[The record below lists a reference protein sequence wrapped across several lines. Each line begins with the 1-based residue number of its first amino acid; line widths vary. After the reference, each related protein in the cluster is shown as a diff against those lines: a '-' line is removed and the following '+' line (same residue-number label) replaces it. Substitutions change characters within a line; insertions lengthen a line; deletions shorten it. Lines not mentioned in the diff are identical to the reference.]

1 LKLGVGSCTQNSAKA
16 SKNEALRSKTMNM
29 SVNFPNSKSK
39 HLNPE
44 QTAEFGRRVDEI
56 RREVMESLG
65 EQDAKYIYKI
75 RNFVRY
81 SEIASRG
88 MLMFGGWIPPV
99 WVIGTGLLGI
109 SKIVENMELGHN
121 VMHGQFD
128 WLNDPSLNGA
138 NYDWD
143 TMATGDD
150 WKYTHNY
157 VHHTYTNIVGKDHD
171 VGYGLLRVSESQKWE
186 PRFLF
191 NIPLAIQLMVFFEWY
206 VGVQNLHL
214 EDALVY
220 KTKTWKQVWADA
232 TKFRKKARR
241 QILKD
246 YVFFPLIAGP
256 NALPVLAGNAIANV
270 IRSLWSSAVIFNG
283 HFTEDAETFEADNV
297 ENETRAEWYLRQ
309 IRGSSNFTGTDWLH
323 ILSGNLSHQ
332 IEHHLFPD
340 MPANRYAEVAPKI
353 KALCA
358 EYDINYNEANFFKQF
373 GSVWVRLAK
382 CSLPNHWTTSI
393 SQSVQKVK
401 GIFA

>member
-1 LKLGVGSCTQNSAKA
+1 
-16 SKNEALRSKTMNM
+16 
-29 SVNFPNSKSK
+29 
-39 HLNPE
+39 
-44 QTAEFGRRVDEI
+44 
-56 RREVMESLG
+56 
-65 EQDAKYIYKI
+65 
-75 RNFVRY
+75 
-81 SEIASRG
+81 
-88 MLMFGGWIPPV
+88 
-99 WVIGTGLLGI
+99 
-109 SKIVENMELGHN
+109 MELGHN

-143 TMATGDD
+143 TIATGDD

-171 VGYGLLRVSESQKWE
+171 VGYGLIRVSKSQLWE

-214 EDALVY
+214 EDVLAY
-220 KTKTWKQVWADA
+220 KTKTWGQVWQDA
-232 TKFRKKARR
+232 VKLRKKVKR
-241 QILKD
+241 QVIKD

-256 NALPVLAGNAIANV
+256 NAIPVFAGNAVANI
-270 IRSLWSSAVIFNG
+270 IRSLWASAVIFNG
-283 HFTEDAETFEADNV
+283 HFTEDAETFELDNT
-297 ENETRAEWYLRQ
+297 ENETRADWYLRQ
-309 IRGSSNFTGTDWLH
+309 IRGSSNFTGTQWLH

-358 EYDINYNEANFFKQF
+358 EYGIHYNEASFTRQF
-373 GSVWVRLAK
+373 ASVWVRLAK
-382 CSLPNHWTTSI
+382 CSLPNDWKAELK
-393 SQSVQKVK
+393 QGWKK
-401 GIFA
+401 FAQRWV

>member
-1 LKLGVGSCTQNSAKA
+1 
-16 SKNEALRSKTMNM
+16 MNKP
-29 SVNFPNSKSK
+29 VNFQSNSKSRY
-39 HLNPE
+39 LSDE
-44 QTAEFGRRVDEI
+44 EIQSFGAKVEAI
-56 RREVMESLG
+56 RHETMQSLG
-65 EQDAKYIYKI
+65 EQDAAYIYKI

-81 SEIASRG
+81 SEITSRG
-88 MLMFGGWIPPV
+88 MLMFAGWLPPV
-99 WVIGTGLLGI
+99 WLLGTGLLGV

-143 TMATGDD
+143 TIATGDD

-171 VGYGLLRVSESQKWE
+171 VGYGLIRVSESQLWE

-214 EDALVY
+214 EDVLAY
-220 KTKTWKQVWADA
+220 KTKTWGQVWQDA
-232 TKFRKKARR
+232 VKLRKKVKR
-241 QILKD
+241 QVIKD

-256 NALPVLAGNAIANV
+256 NAIPVFAGNAVANI
-270 IRSLWSSAVIFNG
+270 IRSLWASAVIFNG
-283 HFTEDAETFEADNV
+283 HFTEDAETFELDNT
-297 ENETRAEWYLRQ
+297 ENETRADWYLRQ
-309 IRGSSNFTGTDWLH
+309 IRGSSNFTGTQWLH

-358 EYDINYNEANFFKQF
+358 EYGIHYNEASFTRQF
-373 GSVWVRLAK
+373 ASVWVRLAK
-382 CSLPNHWTTSI
+382 CSLPNDWKAELK
-393 SQSVQKVK
+393 QGWKK
-401 GIFA
+401 FAQRWV

>member
-1 LKLGVGSCTQNSAKA
+1 
-16 SKNEALRSKTMNM
+16 MNM
-29 SVNFPNSKSK
+29 SVKFPLNSKSSY
-39 HLNPE
+39 LTPE
-44 QTAEFGRRVDEI
+44 QVEEFGRRVEEI
-56 RREVMESLG
+56 RREVMDNLG
-65 EQDAKYIYKI
+65 EADAKYIYKI

-99 WVIGTGLLGI
+99 WLLGTGLLGI

-143 TMATGDD
+143 TIATGDD
-150 WKYTHNY
+150 WKHTHNY

-171 VGYGLLRVSESQKWE
+171 VGYGLLRVSEQQKWE
-186 PRFLF
+186 PRFLL
-191 NIPLAIQLMVFFEWY
+191 NIPLAAQLMILFEWY

-214 EDALVY
+214 EDAIIY
-220 KTKTWKQVWADA
+220 KTKSWKEVWKDSA
-232 TKFRKKARR
+232 KLRKKVVR
-241 QILKD
+241 QVGKD
-246 YVFFPLIAGP
+246 YIFFPLIAGP
-256 NALPVLAGNAIANV
+256 NAIPVFLGNVVANV

-283 HFTEDAETFEADNV
+283 HFTEDAETFEEDNT
-297 ENETRAEWYLRQ
+297 ETETRAQWYLRQ

-353 KALCA
+353 RALCE
-358 EYDINYNEANFFKQF
+358 EYGVNYNEANFVKQF
-373 GSVWVRLAK
+373 WSVWVRLAK
-382 CSLPNHWTTSI
+382 CSLPNGYTDQVSNAI
-393 SQSVQKVK
+393 QKVK
-401 GIFA
+401 SIFAFAK

>member
-1 LKLGVGSCTQNSAKA
+1 
-16 SKNEALRSKTMNM
+16 MNM

-44 QTAEFGRRVDEI
+44 QTAEFGCRVDEI
-56 RREVMESLG
+56 RREVMDSLG

>member
-1 LKLGVGSCTQNSAKA
+1 MNISVTFPEN
-16 SKNEALRSKTMNM
+16 SKT
-29 SVNFPNSKSK
+29 K
-39 HLNPE
+39 HLSPE
-44 QTAEFGRRVDEI
+44 QIEAFGRRVEEI
-56 RREVMESLG
+56 RQNIMSDIG
-65 EQDAKYIYKI
+65 EKDVKYIYKI

-81 SEIASRG
+81 SEISSRAL
-88 MLMFGGWIPPV
+88 LMFGGWLPPV
-99 WVIGTGLLGI
+99 WLVGTGLLGI

-171 VGYGLLRVSESQKWE
+171 IGYGLLRVSESQKWE
-186 PRFLF
+186 PRFLL

-214 EDALVY
+214 EDALIY

-246 YVFFPLIAGP
+246 YVFFPVIAGP
-256 NALPVLAGNAIANV
+256 NALPVLAGNVVANI

-283 HFTEDAETFEADNV
+283 HFTEDAETFEADNT

-340 MPANRYAEVAPKI
+340 MPANRYAEAAPKI
-353 KALCA
+353 RALCV
-358 EYDINYNEANFFKQF
+358 EYGVNYNEANLFKQF
-373 GSVWVRLAK
+373 WSVWVRLAK
-382 CSLPNHWTTSI
+382 CSLPNDMTA
-393 SQSVQKVK
+393 KVSGTLLKLK
-401 GIFA
+401 GIFV

>member
-1 LKLGVGSCTQNSAKA
+1 
-16 SKNEALRSKTMNM
+16 MNM
-29 SVNFPNSKSK
+29 LINFTSQSKSK
-39 HLNPE
+39 TLTVE
-44 QTAEFGRRVDEI
+44 QIEEFGRRVEEI
-56 RREVMESLG
+56 RRHVMDNLG
-65 EQDAKYIYKI
+65 EKDAKYIYKI
-75 RNFVRY
+75 RDFVRY
-81 SEIASRG
+81 SEITSRG
-88 MLMFGGWIPPV
+88 LLMFGGWIPPL
-99 WVIGTGLLGI
+99 WLIGTGLLGL

-143 TMATGDD
+143 TISTGDD

-171 VGYGLLRVSESQKWE
+171 VGYGLLRVSPSQKWE

-191 NIPLAIQLMVFFEWY
+191 NIPLAIQLMIFFEWY

-220 KTKTWKQVWADA
+220 KTKTWKQVWKDA
-232 TKFRKKARR
+232 TKLRKKVRR
-241 QILKD
+241 QVLKD
-246 YVFFPLIAGP
+246 YVFFPIIAGP
-256 NALPVLAGNAIANV
+256 NALPVLAGNAVANV

-283 HFTEDAETFEADNV
+283 HFTEDAETFEADNT

-353 KALCA
+353 KALCE
-358 EYDINYNEANFFKQF
+358 EYGIHYNEANFMKQF
-373 GSVWVRLAK
+373 WSVWVRLTK
-382 CSLPNHWTTSI
+382 CSLPNDMTAKVVGSL
-393 SQSVQKVK
+393 QKVK
-401 GIFA
+401 GFFA

>member
-1 LKLGVGSCTQNSAKA
+1 
-16 SKNEALRSKTMNM
+16 MNM

-56 RREVMESLG
+56 RREVMDSLG

-214 EDALVY
+214 EDALIY
-220 KTKTWKQVWADA
+220 KTKTWKQVWGDA

-283 HFTEDAETFEADNV
+283 HFTEDAETFEADNI

-393 SQSVQKVK
+393 TQSVQKVK

>member
-1 LKLGVGSCTQNSAKA
+1 
-16 SKNEALRSKTMNM
+16 MNM

>member
-1 LKLGVGSCTQNSAKA
+1 
-16 SKNEALRSKTMNM
+16 M
-29 SVNFPNSKSK
+29 SVKFPENSKSQY
-39 HLNPE
+39 LNPE
-44 QTAEFGRRVDEI
+44 QVEAFGRRVEEI
-56 RREVMESLG
+56 RREVMENLG
-65 EQDAKYIYKI
+65 EADAKYIYKI

-99 WVIGTGLLGI
+99 WLAGTGLLGL

-143 TMATGDD
+143 TIATGDD
-150 WKYTHNY
+150 WKHTHNY

-171 VGYGLLRVSESQKWE
+171 VGYGLLRVSEQQKWE

-191 NIPLAIQLMVFFEWY
+191 NIPLGIQLMVLFEWY

-220 KTKTWKQVWADA
+220 KTKTWKQVWSDS
-232 TKFRKKARR
+232 TKFRKKLVR
-241 QILKD
+241 QVGKD

-256 NALPVLAGNAIANV
+256 NAVPVFLGNAVANV
-270 IRSLWSSAVIFNG
+270 IRSLWASAVIFNG
-283 HFTEDAETFEADNV
+283 HFTEDAETFEEDNTAT
-297 ENETRAEWYLRQ
+297 ETRAQWYLRQ
-309 IRGSSNFTGTDWLH
+309 IRGSSNFSGTEWLH

-353 KALCA
+353 KALCE
-358 EYDINYNEANFFKQF
+358 EYGVNYNEANFVKQF
-373 GSVWVRLAK
+373 WSVWVRLAK
-382 CSLPNHWTTSI
+382 CSLPNGYTDQVSSKI
-393 SQSVQKVK
+393 QKIK
-401 GIFA
+401 TIFSLSK

>member
-1 LKLGVGSCTQNSAKA
+1 
-16 SKNEALRSKTMNM
+16 MNM
-29 SVNFPNSKSK
+29 SVSFTNSKSK

-44 QTAEFGRRVDEI
+44 QIAEFGRRVEEI
-56 RREVMESLG
+56 RREMMENIG

-99 WVIGTGLLGI
+99 WVVGTGLLGI

-143 TMATGDD
+143 TMSSGDD

-157 VHHTYTNIVGKDHD
+157 MHHTYTNIVGKDHD

-186 PRFLF
+186 PRFLL

-206 VGVQNLHL
+206 VGMQNLHL
-214 EDALVY
+214 EDAAVY
-220 KTKTWKQVWADA
+220 KTKTWKQVWADSE
-232 TKFRKKARR
+232 KFRKKARR

-246 YVFFPLIAGP
+246 YVFFPVIAGP
-256 NALPVLAGNAIANV
+256 NALPVLAGNAVANV

-283 HFTEDAETFEADNV
+283 HFTEDAETFEVDNTA
-297 ENETRAEWYLRQ
+297 NETRAEWYLRQ
-309 IRGSSNFTGTDWLH
+309 IRGSSNFTGTEWLH

-340 MPANRYAEVAPKI
+340 MPANRYAEVAPQI

-358 EYDINYNEANFFKQF
+358 EYGIHYNEANFFQQF
-373 GSVWVRLAK
+373 WSVWVRLAK
-382 CSLPNHWTTSI
+382 CSVPNNWTSTI
-393 SQSVQKVK
+393 TQSLQKVK

>member
-1 LKLGVGSCTQNSAKA
+1 
-16 SKNEALRSKTMNM
+16 MNM
-29 SVNFPNSKSK
+29 SVKFSEKNPSP
-39 HLNPE
+39 HLSAE
-44 QTAEFGRRVDEI
+44 QTAEFGRRVEDI
-56 RREVMESLG
+56 RRDVMQSLG
-65 EQDAKYIYKI
+65 EQDAQYIYKI

-88 MLMFGGWIPPV
+88 MLMLGGWIPPV
-99 WVIGTGLLGI
+99 WVVGTGLLGI

-128 WLNDPSLNGA
+128 WLNDPSLNGT

-143 TMATGDD
+143 TMSSGDD

-157 VHHTYTNIVGKDHD
+157 IHHTYTNIIGKDHD

-186 PRFLF
+186 PRFLL

-206 VGVQNLHL
+206 VGMQNLHL
-214 EDALVY
+214 EDALIY
-220 KTKTWKQVWADA
+220 KTKTWQQVWQDA
-232 TKFRKKARR
+232 TKFRQKVRR

-246 YVFFPLIAGP
+246 YVFFPVIAGP
-256 NALPVLAGNAIANV
+256 NALPVFTGNAVANV

-283 HFTEDAETFEADNV
+283 HFTEDAETFEVDNT
-297 ENETRAEWYLRQ
+297 EHETRAEWYIRQ
-309 IRGSSNFTGTDWLH
+309 IRGSSNFSGTQFLH

-340 MPANRYAEVAPKI
+340 MPANRYAQVAPQI

-358 EYDINYNEANFFKQF
+358 EYGIHYNEANFFQQF
-373 GSVWVRLAK
+373 GSVWLRLAK
-382 CSLPNHWTTSI
+382 CSLPNSMTEKLI
-393 SQSVQKVK
+393 RSVQKLK

>member
-1 LKLGVGSCTQNSAKA
+1 
-16 SKNEALRSKTMNM
+16 MNKP
-29 SVNFPNSKSK
+29 VNFQSNTKSRY
-39 HLNPE
+39 LTDE
-44 QTAEFGRRVDEI
+44 EIQSFGEKIEVI
-56 RREVMESLG
+56 RRDTMQSLG
-65 EQDAKYIYKI
+65 EQDAAYIYKI

-88 MLMFGGWIPPV
+88 MLMVAGWLPPV
-99 WVIGTGLLGI
+99 WLLGTGLLGI

-143 TMATGDD
+143 TIATGDD

-171 VGYGLLRVSESQKWE
+171 VGYGLIRVSESQPWE

-191 NIPLAIQLMVFFEWY
+191 NIPLAIQLMIFFEWY

-214 EDALVY
+214 EDVLAY
-220 KTKTWKQVWADA
+220 KTKTWREVWQDSI
-232 TKFRKKARR
+232 KLRKKVKR
-241 QILKD
+241 QVIKD

-256 NALPVLAGNAIANV
+256 NAIPVLAGNAVANV
-270 IRSLWSSAVIFNG
+270 IRSLWASAVIFNG
-283 HFTEDAETFEADNV
+283 HFTEDAETFELDNT

-309 IRGSSNFTGTDWLH
+309 IRGSSNFSGTKWLH

-340 MPANRYAEVAPKI
+340 MPANRYAEVAPKV

-358 EYDINYNEANFFKQF
+358 EYGVHYNEASFIKQF
-373 GSVWVRLAK
+373 ASVWVRLGQ
-382 CSLPNHWTTSI
+382 CSLPNGSKEQFKLTLQTQFKRWI
-393 SQSVQKVK
+393 
-401 GIFA
+401 

>member
-1 LKLGVGSCTQNSAKA
+1 
-16 SKNEALRSKTMNM
+16 MNM

-39 HLNPE
+39 HLSPE

-56 RREVMESLG
+56 RREVMDSLG

-81 SEIASRG
+81 SEIVSRG
-88 MLMFGGWIPPV
+88 ALMFGGWIPPV
-99 WVIGTGLLGI
+99 WVLGTSLLGI

-143 TMATGDD
+143 TMSTGDD

-157 VHHTYTNIVGKDHD
+157 IHHTYTNIVGKDHD

-186 PRFLF
+186 PRFLL

-246 YVFFPLIAGP
+246 YVFFPVIAGP

-283 HFTEDAETFEADNV
+283 HFTEDAETFEADNT

-340 MPANRYAEVAPKI
+340 MPANRYSEVAPKI
-353 KALCA
+353 KALCD
-358 EYDINYNEANFFKQF
+358 EYGINYNEANFFQQF
-373 GSVWVRLAK
+373 WSVWVRLAK
-382 CSLPNHWTTSI
+382 CSLPNNLTSTI
-393 SQSVQKVK
+393 TQSLQKVK

>member
-1 LKLGVGSCTQNSAKA
+1 
-16 SKNEALRSKTMNM
+16 MNM
-29 SVNFPNSKSK
+29 SIKFSEKNTSQQLSV
-39 HLNPE
+39 E
-44 QTAEFGRRVDEI
+44 QTAEFGRRVEQI
-56 RREVMESLG
+56 RRDVMQNLG
-65 EQDAKYIYKI
+65 EQDAQYIYKI

-88 MLMFGGWIPPV
+88 MLMLGGWIPPV
-99 WVIGTGLLGI
+99 WVVGTGLLGI

-143 TMATGDD
+143 TMSSGDD

-157 VHHTYTNIVGKDHD
+157 IHHTYTNIVGKDHD
-171 VGYGLLRVSESQKWE
+171 VGYGLLRVSESQPWE

-206 VGVQNLHL
+206 VGMQNLHL
-214 EDALVY
+214 EDALIY
-220 KTKTWKQVWADA
+220 KTKTWQQVWQDA
-232 TKFRKKARR
+232 TKFRQKVRR

-246 YVFFPLIAGP
+246 YVFFPVIAGP
-256 NALPVLAGNAIANV
+256 NALPVFTGNAVANV

-283 HFTEDAETFEADNV
+283 HFTEDAETFEVDNT
-297 ENETRAEWYLRQ
+297 EHETRAEWYIRQ
-309 IRGSSNFTGTDWLH
+309 IRGSSNFSGTQFLH

-340 MPANRYAEVAPKI
+340 MPANRYAQVAPQI

-358 EYDINYNEANFFKQF
+358 EYGIHYNEANFFQQF
-373 GSVWVRLAK
+373 GSVWLRLAK
-382 CSLPNHWTTSI
+382 CSLPNSMTEKLI
-393 SQSVQKVK
+393 RSVQKLK

>member
-1 LKLGVGSCTQNSAKA
+1 
-16 SKNEALRSKTMNM
+16 MNM

-39 HLNPE
+39 HLNTE
-44 QTAEFGRRVDEI
+44 QTNAFGHRVDQI
-56 RREVMESLG
+56 RREVMDSLG

-81 SEIASRG
+81 SEITSRG

-128 WLNDPSLNGA
+128 WLNDPNLNGA

-143 TMATGDD
+143 TMSSGDD

-157 VHHTYTNIVGKDHD
+157 IHHTYTNIVGKDHD

-186 PRFLF
+186 PRFLL

-214 EDALVY
+214 EDALIY

-232 TKFRKKARR
+232 SKFRKKVRR
-241 QILKD
+241 QVLKD
-246 YVFFPLIAGP
+246 YVFFPVIAGP
-256 NALPVLAGNAIANV
+256 NALPVFAGNAVANV

-283 HFTEDAETFEADNV
+283 HFTEDAETFEMDNT

-309 IRGSSNFTGTDWLH
+309 IRGSSNFTGTEWLH

-358 EYDINYNEANFFKQF
+358 EYEINYNEANFFQQF
-373 GSVWVRLAK
+373 GSVWVRLVK
-382 CSLPNHWTTSI
+382 HSLPNNMTSKI
-393 SQSVQKVK
+393 TQSLQKVK

>member
-1 LKLGVGSCTQNSAKA
+1 MNISVTFPEN
-16 SKNEALRSKTMNM
+16 SKT
-29 SVNFPNSKSK
+29 K
-39 HLNPE
+39 HLSPE
-44 QTAEFGRRVDEI
+44 QIEAFGRRVEEI
-56 RREVMESLG
+56 RQNIMSDIG
-65 EQDAKYIYKI
+65 EKDAKYIYKI

-81 SEIASRG
+81 SEISSRAL
-88 MLMFGGWIPPV
+88 LMFGGWLPPV
-99 WVIGTGLLGI
+99 WLVGTGLLGI

-186 PRFLF
+186 PRFLL

-214 EDALVY
+214 EDALIY

-246 YVFFPLIAGP
+246 YVFFPVIAGP
-256 NALPVLAGNAIANV
+256 NALPVLAGNVVANI

-283 HFTEDAETFEADNV
+283 HFTEDAETFEADNT

-340 MPANRYAEVAPKI
+340 MPANRYAEAAPKI
-353 KALCA
+353 RALCV
-358 EYDINYNEANFFKQF
+358 EYGVNYNEANFFKQF
-373 GSVWVRLAK
+373 WSVWVRLAK
-382 CSLPNHWTTSI
+382 CSLPNDMTA
-393 SQSVQKVK
+393 KVSGTLLKLK
-401 GIFA
+401 GIFV

>member
-1 LKLGVGSCTQNSAKA
+1 
-16 SKNEALRSKTMNM
+16 M
-29 SVNFPNSKSK
+29 SVKFPLNSKSNY
-39 HLNPE
+39 LTPE
-44 QTAEFGRRVDEI
+44 QVEEFGRRVEEI
-56 RREVMESLG
+56 RREVMDNLG
-65 EQDAKYIYKI
+65 EADAKYIYKI

-99 WVIGTGLLGI
+99 WLVGTGLLGI

-143 TMATGDD
+143 TIATGDD
-150 WKYTHNY
+150 WKHTHNY

-171 VGYGLLRVSESQKWE
+171 VGYGLLRVSEQQKWE
-186 PRFLF
+186 PRFLL
-191 NIPLAIQLMVFFEWY
+191 NVPMAMQLMVFFEWY
-206 VGVQNLHL
+206 VGAQNLHL

-220 KTKTWKQVWADA
+220 KTKTWKEVWKDS
-232 TKFRKKARR
+232 TKLRKKVVR
-241 QILKD
+241 QVGKD

-256 NALPVLAGNAIANV
+256 NAIPVFLGNVAANI

-283 HFTEDAETFEADNV
+283 HFTEDAETFEEDNT
-297 ENETRAEWYLRQ
+297 ETETRAQWYLRQ
-309 IRGSSNFTGTDWLH
+309 IRGSSNFSGTQGLH

-340 MPANRYAEVAPKI
+340 MPANRYSEVAPKI
-353 KALCA
+353 KALCE
-358 EYDINYNEANFFKQF
+358 EYGVNYNEANFMKQF
-373 GSVWVRLAK
+373 WSVWVRLAK
-382 CSLPNHWTTSI
+382 CSLPNGYSDQVSNTI
-393 SQSVQKVK
+393 QKVK
-401 GIFA
+401 NLFSFAK